1 MRPAGIQNLPGIVL
15 GRLTLDLIH
24 ALAAGDEQALA
35 RLYDAYGAI
44 VYSLALRIT
53 GTPADA
59 EDVTQEVFMQ
69 AWRSASTFDA
79 SRGNPAAWLLMIA
92 RTRAL
97 DRLRRD
103 RRRPAELTEPSA
115 FDRIPNALPGV
126 DVVAATNETVARA
139 RVALA
144 ALPAEQRE
152 AVELAYFEGLTHSEI
167 ASRTAQ
173 PLGTV
178 KTRIRTAM
186 QQLRAALGGGTV

>member
-1 MRPAGIQNLPGIVL
+1 M
-15 GRLTLDLIH
+15 TLDLIH

-44 VYSLALRIT
+44 VYALALRIT

-59 EDVTQEVFMQ
+59 EDVTQEVFLQ

-79 SRGNPAAWLLMIA
+79 SRGNLAAWLLMIA

-97 DRLRRD
+97 DRLRRE

-115 FDRIPNALPGV
+115 FDRIPNASPGV